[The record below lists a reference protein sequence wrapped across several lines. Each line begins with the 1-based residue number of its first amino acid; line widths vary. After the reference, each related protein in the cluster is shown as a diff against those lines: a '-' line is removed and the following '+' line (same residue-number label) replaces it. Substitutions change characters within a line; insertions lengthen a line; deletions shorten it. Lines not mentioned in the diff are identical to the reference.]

1 MTPDTIASYLDALR
15 AALAGAPPGLIADAL
30 ADAQDHFRGAQ
41 AASPGLSEAQI
52 VASYGTPEDVAA
64 EYRASDTPAALPSA
78 VPVFRQE
85 QPVAGSPYPGFF
97 GVMRDPVTYG
107 ALLYMLLALPLGVF
121 YFSWSVTGL
130 SLSLGLLVL
139 IIGIPFFALFVG
151 SIRMLA
157 HVEGRVV
164 EALLGV
170 RMPRRLPA
178 SLQHLGFWARVKDM
192 FLDPRTWSSIA
203 YMLLMLPLGI
213 FYFVCAVVGLSLSGA
228 LAAIGLWD
236 VFDFMAVRVNVP
248 GENGYGLDFGH
259 GGLEINHVPDWMT
272 PLMHTPLPGLLWI
285 ALGVLVFFCL
295 AHLARGIGYLHGRI
309 AEHLLVRL

>member
-1 MTPDTIASYLDALR
+1 MTPTTIASYLEALR

-30 ADAQDHFRGAQ
+30 ADAEDHFRGAQ

-52 VASYGTPEDVAA
+52 VASYGAPQDVAA
-64 EYRASDTPAALPSA
+64 EYRASDMPAALPSA
-78 VPVFRQE
+78 AAPIFRPE
-85 QPVAGSPYPGFF
+85 QAVTPPYPGFF
-97 GVMRDPVTYG
+97 GVMRDPFTYG
-107 ALLYMLLALPLGVF
+107 ALLYMLLALPLGIF
-121 YFSWSVTGL
+121 YFTWSVTGL
-130 SLSLGLLVL
+130 SLSVGLLVL
-139 IIGIPFFALFVG
+139 IIGIPFFTLFVG

-157 HVEGRVV
+157 HVEGRIV

-203 YMLLMLPLGI
+203 YMLLKLPLGI

-236 VFDFMAVRVNVP
+236 VFDFMEVRVNVP
-248 GENGYGLDFGH
+248 GDNSYGLDFGH
-259 GGLEINHVPDWMT
+259 GGLEINHVPEWMI

-285 ALGVLVFFCL
+285 ALGVLVFFGL